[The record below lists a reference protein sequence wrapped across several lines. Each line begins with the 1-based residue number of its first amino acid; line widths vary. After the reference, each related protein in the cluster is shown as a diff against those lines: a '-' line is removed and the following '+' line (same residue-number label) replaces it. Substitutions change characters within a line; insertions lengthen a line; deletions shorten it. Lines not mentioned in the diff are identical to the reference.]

1 MTDDKKPSVSTES
14 MQIDQQSQLI
24 VMHALL
30 WGDEDK
36 DEKLETVGDSAR
48 SALAWSKE
56 KPQ

>member
-1 MTDDKKPSVSTES
+1 MTDEKKPSVSTES
-14 MQIDQQSQLI
+14 MQIDQQGQLI

-30 WGDEDK
+30 GTVTDN
-36 DEKLETVGDSAR
+36 DEKLEIMDDAAQ